1 VGKSGQ
7 LCLFMK
13 ERCFQVLIVLFVFFL
28 TRRNKQRI
36 SKAKRMQQIISK
48 EANDHSSTI
57 QRNYRLEANL
67 AMMLIKVSQ

>member
-1 VGKSGQ
+1 
-7 LCLFMK
+7 
-13 ERCFQVLIVLFVFFL
+13 
-28 TRRNKQRI
+28 
-36 SKAKRMQQIISK
+36 MQQIISK